1 MRVTL
6 NLEKEAVKM
15 GYQTEQKKV
24 LLDYLSQHSDQA
36 FSIDELAI
44 GMKADTA
51 LSSVPGKSTLYRL
64 ISQLVEEGRVKRFTK
79 GHSRHF
85 LYQMVSCPHCTE
97 HLHLRC
103 TICGKLYHMED
114 QESAQIVREILELL
128 KNGRAYE
135 RQMEGF
141 AEVKQLLSSGE
152 QTPSLNA
159 ADEILRLAGC

>member
-6 NLEKEAVKM
+6 KLEKEAVKM

-36 FSIDELAI
+36 FSIDELAV

-114 QESAQIVREILELL
+114 QESAQIVREILERHHFAVDGADAILPGCCEECQQHQE
-128 KNGRAYE
+128 NRQSDSIQTE
-135 RQMEGF
+135 RN
-141 AEVKQLLSSGE
+141 E
-152 QTPSLNA
+152 QNK
-159 ADEILRLAGC
+159 